1 MDRWD
6 VLALL
11 GIVLLGVGLWLLA
24 PWLGFAVAGACLLA
38 LGVIGSVF
46 TEKAAA
52 MKQLVDAQKG
62 G

>member
-24 PWLGFAVAGACLLA
+24 PWIGFTVAGACLLA
-38 LGVIGSVF
+38 LGITGSVF

-52 MKQLVDAQKG
+52 MKQLVDAQRG

>member
-6 VLALL
+6 VLGLL
-11 GIVLLGVGLWLLA
+11 GVVLLGVGLCLLA
-24 PWLGFAVAGACLLA
+24 PWLGLSVAGLVLLA
-38 LGVIGSVF
+38 IAAAGSVF

-52 MKQLVDAQKG
+52 TQELIDARKG

>member
-11 GIVLLGVGLWLLA
+11 GIVLLGAGLYLLA
-24 PWLGFAVAGACLLA
+24 PWLGFTVAGACLLA
-38 LGVIGSVF
+38 LGVTGSVF
-46 TEKAAA
+46 AEKASA
-52 MKQLVDAQKG
+52 MQQLADAKRG

>member
-24 PWLGFAVAGACLLA
+24 PWLGFTVAGACLLA
-38 LGVIGSVF
+38 LGVTGSVF
-46 TEKAAA
+46 AEKSAA
-52 MKQLVDAQKG
+52 MQQLVDAQKG